1 MARHKAPPGA
11 ALLKRLHG
19 MEGKPPRGL
28 SLIMVSLSALPTDNA
43 EDDFWGELDDFLVDY
58 KNRYDAELYELSL
71 ADRAILLKMSEQGE
85 VGMIS
90 DLKVSVLRLIQRF
103 FPENFGMVDQ
113 TRLLRVIDLGLKLP
127 NAIKFLEHY
136 ESQPGKTGEKGAGL
150 RGLQEEDIK
159 MVLEV
164 NRKVGKQKFKEIF
177 VQNQRIVDI
186 KPGKEPEEL
195 MKEYFISMDALKKH
209 VFPNVELR
217 GTSNLFNQLTITLDR
232 VLISAFDD
240 INPGRQACSINMNV
254 ESVFTRAFEEFI
266 GDSKANKLANIVF
279 EFRQE
284 NILQQ
289 FDEFEL
295 AADLITSRGGIVA
308 VDAIFPETVGLVN
321 LHRLHATFAKI
332 FWRPG
337 AEEALPAQREEIK
350 RMQDKGMIFIIAR
363 LDDETGI
370 QVGHDLGIT
379 VFQGFYIDKLLDA
392 KAAKAVKT
400 ANSMVT

>member
-1 MARHKAPPGA
+1 MAKQKAPPGA
-11 ALLKRLHG
+11 TLLKRLHD

-28 SLIMVSLSALPTDNA
+28 SLVMISLSALPTDDDD
-43 EDDFWGELDDFLVDY
+43 DDFWGDLDDFLIEY
-58 KNRYDAELYELSL
+58 KNRYDADLYELSL
-71 ADRAILLKMSEQGE
+71 ADRAILIRLSEQSE

-90 DLKVSVLRLIQRF
+90 DLKVSVLRLIQQY

-113 TRLLRVIDLGLKLP
+113 TRLLRVIDLGFKLP

-150 RGLQEEDIK
+150 RALQEDDIK

-164 NRKVGKQKFKEIF
+164 HRKVGAQKFKQIF
-177 VQNQRIVDI
+177 VQNQRMADI
-186 KPGKEPEEL
+186 KPGKKPEEL
-195 MKEYFISMDALKKH
+195 MKEYFISMEALKKH

-217 GTSNLFNQLTITLDR
+217 GAGNLFNQLTITLDR
-232 VLISAFDD
+232 VLIKAFND
-240 INPGRQACSINMNV
+240 INPQRQSCSINMNV
-254 ESVFTRAFEEFI
+254 ESIFTRTFEEFL
-266 GDSKANKLANIVF
+266 GDPGGTPLANIVF
-279 EFRQE
+279 EFRQD

-289 FDEFEL
+289 FDQFEI

-308 VDAIFPETVGLVN
+308 IDAIFPETVGLVN

-337 AEEALPAQREEIK
+337 AEETLPAQKDEIK
-350 RMQDKGMIFIIAR
+350 EMQDQGLIFIIAR

-370 QVGHDLGIT
+370 QVGHDLDIS
-379 VFQGFYIDKLLDA
+379 VFQGFYVDDLLDGKTG
-392 KAAKAVKT
+392 KA
-400 ANSMVT
+400 MVT

>member
-11 ALLKRLHG
+11 SLLKRLRD
-19 MEGKPPRGL
+19 MEGKPSKGL
-28 SLIMVSLSALPTDNA
+28 SLLMISLSALPTDND

-71 ADRAILLKMSEQGE
+71 ADRAILIKMSEQGE

-90 DLKVSVLRLIQRF
+90 DLKVSVLRLIQQF
-103 FPENFGMVDQ
+103 FPENFGMIDQ
-113 TRLLRVIDLGLKLP
+113 TRLLRSIDLGFKLT
-127 NAIKFLEHY
+127 NAIKFLDHY
-136 ESQPGKTGEKGAGL
+136 ESQPGKTGEKGAGA
-150 RGLQEEDIK
+150 RELQEDDIK

-164 NRKVGKQKFKEIF
+164 NRKVGAQKFKEIF
-177 VQNQRIVDI
+177 IQNQRMADI

-195 MKEYFISMDALKKH
+195 MKEYFIAMEALKKH

-217 GTSNLFNQLTITLDR
+217 ASGNLFNQLTVTLDR
-232 VLISAFDD
+232 VLIKAFDD
-240 INPGRQACSINMNV
+240 INPGRKACSVNINV
-254 ESVFTRAFEEFI
+254 ESVFTRTFEDFLGKDGEET
-266 GDSKANKLANIVF
+266 LANLVF

-295 AADLITSRGGIVA
+295 AANLITSRGGIVA

-321 LHRLHATFAKI
+321 LPRLHATFAKI

-337 AEEALPAQREEIK
+337 AEEMLPAQKDEIK
-350 RMQDKGMIFIIAR
+350 RMQDKGLIFIIAR

-370 QVGHDLGIT
+370 QIGHDLGIN
-379 VFQGFYIDKLLDA
+379 VFQGFYVDKLLNA
-392 KAAKAVKT
+392 NTVKATVA
-400 ANSMVT
+400 